1 MKTLKF
7 IRRWVIGSLGTLLL
21 VLIGVHCFRQYRQ
34 EVKDRAFQSFQK
46 VVQKEYDSI
55 EFFYDAYDPR
65 KSPNAIS
72 KREKVE
78 WCNQVF

>member
-34 EVKDRAFQSFQK
+34 EVKDRAFQSFQT
-46 VVQKEYDSI
+46 VVSKEYDSI
-55 EFFYDAYDPR
+55 DFFLWSLR
-65 KSPNAIS
+65 SP
-72 KREKVE
+72 KVT
-78 WCNQVF
+78 